1 MMRYGLWVATWLFIL
16 VVLVAPPAM
25 VLSEALKDGLGAAL
39 ATLSDPDGQSAIW
52 LTLRVTVV
60 SVAINTLFGVL
71 AAWLLACFRFRGRQ
85 ALLVLLE
92 LPLSISPVVSGLVW
106 LLLFGAQGWFGP
118 LLERWNIHIAFAVPG
133 IILATLFVTLP
144 YVVRTLLPVMELQGR
159 HAEEAAVLAG
169 ANFWQVLWHVTLP
182 GVRGALLSGVLLTT
196 ARSLGEFGAVS
207 VVSGHIPGETETM
220 PLHIENLYNGYQSVA
235 AFTMAALLGVMAM
248 GAVLLRSAPEWIAR
262 LREKKA

>member
-1 MMRYGLWVATWLFIL
+1 MTRYVVWGASWLFIL
-16 VVLVAPPAM
+16 LVLVTPPAM
-25 VLSEALKDGLGAAL
+25 VLTEALKDGLAASL
-39 ATLSDPDGQSAIW
+39 ATLSDPDAQSAIW
-52 LTLRVTVV
+52 LTLRVSVV
-60 SVAINTLFGVL
+60 AVTLNTIFGIL
-71 AAWLLACFRFRGRQ
+71 AAWVLVKFRFPGRQ
-85 ALLVLLE
+85 FLQILVE

-144 YVVRTLLPVMELQGR
+144 YVVRTVMPVMEVQGR
-159 HAEEAAVLAG
+159 DAEEAAVLAG
-169 ANFWQVLWHVTLP
+169 ARFWQVLWHVTLP

-196 ARSLGEFGAVS
+196 ARALGEFGAVS

-235 AFTMAALLGVMAM
+235 AFTMAALLAFMAM
-248 GAVLLRSAPEWIAR
+248 SAVLLRSAPDWIAR
-262 LREKKA
+262 LQEKKT